1 MAKSAFFKKILLTPN
16 MAPGQEVLV
25 NDLTNLWVHEKYNS
39 RKIPVSL
46 QCAHF
51 FSVTRGNSEIPE
63 ATFTKQW
70 KF

>member
-1 MAKSAFFKKILLTPN
+1 MAT
-16 MAPGQEVLV
+16 GQEFLV
-25 NDLTNLWVHEKYNS
+25 NDLIDLWVREKYNS
-39 RKIPVSL
+39 RKIPVPL

-51 FSVTRGNSEIPE
+51 FSVTRGDSEIPE

>member
-1 MAKSAFFKKILLTPN
+1 MAKSTIFYFVLLTPN
-16 MAPGQEVLV
+16 MATGQEFLV
-25 NDLTNLWVHEKYNS
+25 NDLIDLWVREKYNS
-39 RKIPVSL
+39 RKIPVPL